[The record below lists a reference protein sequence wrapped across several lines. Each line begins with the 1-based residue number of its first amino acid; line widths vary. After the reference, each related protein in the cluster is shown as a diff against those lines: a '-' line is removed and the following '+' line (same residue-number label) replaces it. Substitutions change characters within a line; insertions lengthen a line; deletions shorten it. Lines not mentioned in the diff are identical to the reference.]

1 MVIAV
6 GGREVAI
13 YAVHP
18 PTPRSIDQW
27 QVRNQQLEWL
37 AGASLALDADRP
49 RIVLGDFNTPP
60 WSFLFT
66 DITTTGQLHD
76 AGGGGLREPTRQP
89 MLAAP
94 LLAWLGAP
102 VDHVLVSHDITADRF
117 AVGHSV
123 YSDHLPVIADLR
135 VDPPHASGTSPAL

>member
-1 MVIAV
+1 MIAV

-18 PTPRSIDQW
+18 PTPRSLDQW
-27 QVRNQQLEWL
+27 QVRNHQLEWL
-37 AGASLALDADRP
+37 AAYSLALDADRP
-49 RIVLGDFNTPP
+49 RIILGDFNTPP
-60 WSFLFT
+60 WSFLFAY
-66 DITTTGQLHD
+66 IKMVGQLHD
-76 AGGGGLREPTRQP
+76 AAGGSFRRPTRQP

-102 VDHVLVSHDITADRF
+102 VDHVLLSTDITADRF

-135 VDPPHASGTSPAL
+135 LEAIQSSAASPAR

>member
-1 MVIAV
+1 
-6 GGREVAI
+6 
-13 YAVHP
+13 
-18 PTPRSIDQW
+18 
-27 QVRNQQLEWL
+27 
-37 AGASLALDADRP
+37 
-49 RIVLGDFNTPP
+49 
-60 WSFLFT
+60 
-66 DITTTGQLHD
+66 
-76 AGGGGLREPTRQP
+76 

-135 VDPPHASGTSPAL
+135 LSHSVLRREPGP